1 MNEADNYE
9 AVEMLIN
16 YISVVSGIGIVESS
30 EDKEEK

>member
-16 YISVVSGIGIVESS
+16 YISVVSGIGTSESNND
-30 EDKEEK
+30 ENE

>member
-16 YISVVSGIGIVESS
+16 YISVVSGIGTS
-30 EDKEEK
+30 ENNDDETE